1 MSFFDT
7 DFVIDLLREQR
18 RGGVGSAHRKLE
30 QLGET
35 PVRLS
40 VFVVCEL
47 EAGAARYHDPEEVQR
62 VRRLC
67 QHFAVVYPDGRF
79 APQYGETLAALKQ
92 QRLTVATMDL
102 LIGALAL
109 VENDTL
115 VTRNVRHFEKI
126 PHIRIEKYDG
136 GARR

>member
-1 MSFFDT
+1 MSFFDA

-18 RGGVGSAHRKLE
+18 RGVVGPAHQKLA

-35 PVRLS
+35 PIRLS
-40 VFVVCEL
+40 VFVLCEL
-47 EAGAARYHDPEEVQR
+47 EAGAARFHDPEEVQR

-67 QHFAVVYPDGRF
+67 QQFEVVYPDERF
-79 APQYGETLAALKQ
+79 APLYGETLAALKQ

-102 LIGALAL
+102 LIGTQAL

-126 PHIRIEKYDG
+126 PNLRIEEYEG
-136 GARR
+136 GAR

>member
-18 RGGVGSAHRKLE
+18 RGIVGPAQRKLE
-30 QLGET
+30 QLGDT

-47 EAGAARYHDPEEVQR
+47 EAGAALSRDPEEYQR

-67 QHFAVVYPDGRF
+67 QQFEVVYPDERF
-79 APQYGETLAALKQ
+79 ALLYGETLAALKQ
-92 QRLTVATMDL
+92 QAFTVATMDL
-102 LIGALAL
+102 LIGTQAL
-109 VENDTL
+109 VLGESL
-115 VTRNVRHFEKI
+115 VTRNVRHFQKI
-126 PHIRIEKYDG
+126 PKLQVETYEAS
-136 GARR
+136 ARR